1 LDEKAMKAKVCV
13 ESPELISKE
22 SGDRS
27 PLCVLSYSE
36 VKYHK
41 IPIVWWWM
49 FGSFSIATA
58 LLA

>member
-41 IPIVWWWM
+41 IPIV
-49 FGSFSIATA
+49 
-58 LLA
+58 

>member
-1 LDEKAMKAKVCV
+1 
-13 ESPELISKE
+13 
-22 SGDRS
+22 
-27 PLCVLSYSE
+27 